1 MNKMR
6 ITASALAACLLA
18 SGCATGPNR
27 HPGDPLEPMNRAVF
41 KFNDAV
47 DSTIAVPIAKG
58 YQKVTPTPLR
68 TAISN
73 FFSNLGDL
81 GNIANNLLQL
91 RITDATQDVM
101 RVAMN
106 SVFGVAGLI
115 DVATLAGLP
124 KHHQDFGLTLARWGV
139 PAGPYLVLP
148 VFGPSSF
155 RDGVGRAVDVRFN
168 LLNYIEPAARNP
180 MYIAQFISA
189 RSDLL
194 AATDLLQQAA
204 LDKYSFVRDAYVQ
217 QRRSLTYHGRS
228 DEESLPN
235 YNEPGGEPAD
245 GKGGSAPGGLPQY
258 EDPGDGASGMPS
270 GGAQGGGREPAGL
283 PQYRDPGDARASGG
297 AAEPAAASAP
307 ASASAAA
314 PASAASSAAPA
325 SAPDAKSPSTTN

>member
-6 ITASALAACLLA
+6 TTASALAVCLLA

-41 KFNDAV
+41 QFNDAV
-47 DSTIAVPIAKG
+47 DSAIAVPIAKG

-115 DVATLAGLP
+115 DVASLAGLP

-148 VFGPSSF
+148 VFGPSSI

-194 AATDLLQQAA
+194 GATDLLQQAA

-228 DEESLPN
+228 DDESLPH
-235 YNEPGGEPAD
+235 YDEPGGKPA
-245 GKGGSAPGGLPQY
+245 GGPGGGAPGGLPQY
-258 EDPGDGASGMPS
+258 EDPGEGAGGMPP
-270 GGAQGGGREPAGL
+270 GGAREPAGL
-283 PQYRDPGDARASGG
+283 PQYQDPGD
-297 AAEPAAASAP
+297 E
-307 ASASAAA
+307 AAA
-314 PASAASSAAPA
+314 PAAASAASSASSASSASPASSVAPA
-325 SAPDAKSPSTTN
+325 SAPAAQSPSSPN

>member
-6 ITASALAACLLA
+6 TTASALAVCLLA

-41 KFNDAV
+41 KFNDTV
-47 DSTIAVPIAKG
+47 DTAIAVPIAKG

-115 DVATLAGLP
+115 DVASLAGLP

-139 PAGPYLVLP
+139 PSGPYLVLP

-194 AATDLLQQAA
+194 GATDLLQQAA

-217 QRRSLTYHGRS
+217 QRRALTYHGGGE
-228 DEESLPN
+228 EESLPN
-235 YNEPGGEPAD
+235 YNEPGGEPAG

-258 EDPGDGASGMPS
+258 EDPGEGAGGMPPGDAGASG
-270 GGAQGGGREPAGL
+270 
-283 PQYRDPGDARASGG
+283 
-297 AAEPAAASAP
+297 AAAAPAA
-307 ASASAAA
+307 ASAAA
-314 PASAASSAAPA
+314 PAPASAAAPSPVAPVAPVEPAAPVVPA
-325 SAPDAKSPSTTN
+325 SAPAANSPSSTN

>member
-6 ITASALAACLLA
+6 ITASALAVCLLA

-91 RITDATQDVM
+91 RITDATEDVM

-106 SVFGVAGLI
+106 SLFGVAGLI

-148 VFGPSSF
+148 IFGPSSI

-194 AATDLLQQAA
+194 GATDLLQQAA

-217 QRRSLTYHGRS
+217 QRRSLTYHGKS
-228 DEESLPN
+228 EEESLPN
-235 YNEPGGEPAD
+235 YNEPGGEGA
-245 GKGGSAPGGLPQY
+245 GGNAPGGLPQY
-258 EDPGDGASGMPS
+258 EDPGEGAGGMPS
-270 GGAQGGGREPAGL
+270 GGAQGDAREPAGL
-283 PQYRDPGDARASGG
+283 PRYQDPGDAGASG
-297 AAEPAAASAP
+297 AAPAAASATAP
-307 ASASAAA
+307 TPASAAA
-314 PASAASSAAPA
+314 PAEPA
-325 SAPDAKSPSTTN
+325 SAPAANASPKTN